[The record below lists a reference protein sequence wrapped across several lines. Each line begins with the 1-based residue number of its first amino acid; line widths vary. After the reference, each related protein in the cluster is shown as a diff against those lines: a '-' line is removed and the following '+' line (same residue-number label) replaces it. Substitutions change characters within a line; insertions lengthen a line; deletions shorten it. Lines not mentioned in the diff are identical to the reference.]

1 MSAQLVAEGG
11 RGDPGDRDD
20 EDGVLARH
28 GGEHVRMVGLVDRV
42 AERSREAAR
51 REDDDERV
59 ARLDRERPAA
69 EGLLELAQA
78 IEVRRALLL
87 VDERPARGAH
97 LDEPE
102 LGDVPR
108 DGRLDSFESRF
119 SESIDQYGLG
129 RELLLF
135 DQAQDRALA
144 LAAVLCHALSTS
156 WRIEIAW

>member
-1 MSAQLVAEGG
+1 
-11 RGDPGDRDD
+11 
-20 EDGVLARH
+20 
-28 GGEHVRMVGLVDRV
+28 MVGLVDRV
-42 AERSREAAR
+42 PARSREAAR
-51 REDDDERV
+51 RERDDERV

-78 IEVRRALLL
+78 IEVGRALLL
-87 VDERPARGAH
+87 VDESATRDPH

-108 DGRLDSFESRF
+108 DGRLDSFESRL
-119 SESIDQYGLG
+119 SESIDQFRLG

-144 LAAVLCHALSTS
+144 LA
-156 WRIEIAW
+156 